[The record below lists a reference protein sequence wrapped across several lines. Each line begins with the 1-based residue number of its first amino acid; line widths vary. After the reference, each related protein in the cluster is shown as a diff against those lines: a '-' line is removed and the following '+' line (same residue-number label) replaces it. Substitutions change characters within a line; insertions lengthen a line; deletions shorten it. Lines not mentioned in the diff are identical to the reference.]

1 MPIFLSIQI
10 IDLRSAHW
18 NVDDYFNGAV
28 DDAVDDDDDD
38 NGEIAEETVLD
49 IFMTGRE
56 KP

>member
-38 NGEIAEETVLD
+38 DDGDIAEETVLD
-49 IFMTGRE
+49 IFMTG
-56 KP
+56 